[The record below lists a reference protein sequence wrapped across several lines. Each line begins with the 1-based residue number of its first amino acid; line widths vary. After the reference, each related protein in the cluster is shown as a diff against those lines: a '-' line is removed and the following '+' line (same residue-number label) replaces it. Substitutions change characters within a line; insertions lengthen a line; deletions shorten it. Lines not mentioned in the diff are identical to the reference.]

1 MECNRL
7 INLRVGFQ
15 ATNHGI
21 SSSFLE
27 KMRKISEQ
35 FFSLPIEEKMR
46 YGREVDGMEGY
57 GNDLIFSNQQ
67 ILDWSDRLY
76 LVTNPKDERRLE
88 FWPLNPPS
96 FRSV

>member
-1 MECNRL
+1 MKLVR
-7 INLRVGFQ
+7 FQ
-15 ATNHGI
+15 AINHSI

-35 FFSLPIEEKMR
+35 FFSLPIEEKNR

-57 GNDLIFSNQQ
+57 GNDLILSNQQ
-67 ILDWSDRLY
+67 ILDWTDRLY
-76 LVTNPKDERRLE
+76 LIVNPEDERQLK

-96 FRSV
+96 FRSVFSSL